1 MAPPGGAG
9 GLLRSDTVRR
19 VILSDDAAGLEA
31 VLEEQLSSV
40 VRLVQGRRGRKSRSL
55 LEKEEDVFSL
65 FLQSVLQFACMCD
78 AVDCCRLLIGMM
90 DVPADLNAA
99 DTAEYRTP
107 LHHAAHNHSNNC
119 LQLLLQQPGINS
131 GMRSKQGRMPLE
143 EALYSPLLQVKWLP
157 STPAAHIVTKIKE
170 KDLTTIRLLEQRC
183 RDHLVRVTFK
193 AAAVLG
199 VEALAALLLISRSS
213 ILNTVA
219 RGADFPQSCGSHT
232 SGSLVDLLLSK
243 ALASNDL
250 QQQTAQQAASAGS
263 SLDEQQ
269 RALKALEVVL
279 LFKPRLS
286 AHPQG
291 GEACPLVR
299 AAQANDFHVAS
310 MLLDAGANVNEADSD
325 GNTALHWVLR
335 QATPANRRN
344 VNNHLVQRLLDDGA
358 TVLLGNKLGATPV
371 HTAAGH
377 GHTEA
382 MMLLL
387 EKDKAGMNVMA
398 GTKETPLHYA
408 VKNNHRDCTAFLVQL
423 GANRQVVSQRNQRPI
438 DLAPTAEI
446 RALLV
451 EGDAALL
458 FPPPFGAGS
467 QIKLDP
473 ASLPTSR
480 GGLSDQAQAQ
490 LWQEASQRQH
500 PQSPWH
506 HLLTAGVPR
515 ALPMEYGSN
524 HSSSVSLGDPEDY
537 TSAAMLT
544 SLVPLGGGRYLPEDC
559 EWDMPPQ
566 LIDAPLGA
574 KRHGARAFDCHL
586 DECTQEPSGKNYK
599 TKVCQHFESAR
610 TCPHGTKCK
619 FAHGEEE
626 IRGHVLP
633 AGRGERVR
641 GREGGRLSSSSSLA
655 SSASDDEEYNARKI
669 FVGGIP
675 HFVKSDELWEHFE
688 REFGKVRDAVIICGS
703 DEDGKQRS
711 RGFGFVLFEEP
722 RSADEAVRRHFVPFR
737 GKRVEVKRA
746 QARVE
751 SPSSSQ
757 SEGAGTHRAALSH
770 WPSPIGAPC
779 ALAVPPFPSPSSTLS
794 SPPTPQRHHASPP
807 SSFFS
812 ELLPP
817 SAAPLPYG
825 FSQLQSQATDA
836 ASQAHCQQQQQKQ
849 QQQNIL
855 YHNSPWALPP
865 LSVSSGGGSTI
876 AASEDEE
883 MLRLLEILKI
893 TEGTGGGPGSEGGA
907 SNGAGSDASLHGGGN
922 GGLESL
928 GLGFTACDSLVM
940 DDYHYCTDSYW
951 RQSFPVG

>member
-1 MAPPGGAG
+1 MAPPGGGAG
-9 GLLRSDTVRR
+9 GLLRSDTVRC
-19 VILSDDAAGLEA
+19 VILADDAAGLEA
-31 VLEEQLSSV
+31 VLEEQQGKMELMQASRWPLPSHSLQATSKTSSV

-99 DTAEYRTP
+99 DTSDYRTP
-107 LHHAAHNHSNNC
+107 LHHAAHNHSNHC

-193 AAAVLG
+193 AAAVLE

-219 RGADFPQSCGSHT
+219 RGADFPQNCGSHT

-263 SLDEQQ
+263 SLDERQ

-299 AAQANDFHVAS
+299 AAQANDFHIAS

-344 VNNHLVQRLLDDGA
+344 VNNHLVRRLLDDGA

-382 MMLLL
+382 LMLLL

-398 GTKETPLHYA
+398 ATKETPLHYA
-408 VKNNHRDCTAFLVQL
+408 VKNNHRDCTALLVQL
-423 GANRQVVSQRNQRPI
+423 GANRQVVSLRSQRPI

-490 LWQEASQRQH
+490 LWQEALQRQH

-506 HLLTAGVPR
+506 HLLAAGLPR

-537 TSAAMLT
+537 TSAAILT
-544 SLVPLGGGRYLPEDC
+544 SLVPLGGGSYLPEDC
-559 EWDMPPQ
+559 EWDMRPQ

-599 TKVCQHFESAR
+599 TKICQHFESAR

-626 IRGHVLP
+626 IRGHVPP
-633 AGRGERVR
+633 AGRGERVG

-655 SSASDDEEYNARKI
+655 SSASDDEEYNA
-669 FVGGIP
+669 
-675 HFVKSDELWEHFE
+675 
-688 REFGKVRDAVIICGS
+688 S

-757 SEGAGTHRAALSH
+757 SEGAGTYTAAPSH
-770 WPSPIGAPC
+770 WPSPIRAPRT
-779 ALAVPPFPSPSSTLS
+779 LAVPPFPSPSSTLS
-794 SPPTPQRHHASPP
+794 SPPTPQRRHASPP

-817 SAAPLPYG
+817 SAASLPYG
-825 FSQLQSQATDA
+825 FSQLQSQATIA
-836 ASQAHCQQQQQKQ
+836 ASQAQCQQQQQKQ

-876 AASEDEE
+876 AAGEDEE

-940 DDYHYCTDSYW
+940 DDNHFCTDSYW
-951 RQSFPVG
+951 QQSFPVG